1 MQLENAPADLFELF
15 ANADNG
21 VFLLFGALVA
31 LVVQIVKNN
40 FVNKLKIDF
49 CNKFD
54 FVPLLPFILGL
65 ALAALNFF
73 CFCGRSFTGFGS
85 LVEIV
90 VDGITIG
97 AAAVVIYKFVSSL
110 DKNSLKNLSK
120 DGVFA
125 ILFNEIVLVTDI
137 KRQLLD
143 NEVPLSEILK
153 KVKKVADEV
162 KKIYVVCEDDE
173 NSDANAKADAYDE
186 GNDDLQSDGDECGQ
200 SEAVGAD
207 EMRRTTL
214 RDLLSQLVDGSEL
227 DEKVKYLHETFKNYF
242 KG

>member
-31 LVVQIVKNN
+31 LAVQIVKNN

-54 FVPLLPFILGL
+54 FVPLLPFVLGL
-65 ALAALNFF
+65 AFAALNFF
-73 CFCGRSFTGFGS
+73 CFCGRSFIGFGS

-125 ILFNEIVLVTDI
+125 IFLTKLFSLPILNDSFLTTKCRCRKFL
-137 KRQLLD
+137 KR
-143 NEVPLSEILK
+143 
-153 KVKKVADEV
+153 
-162 KKIYVVCEDDE
+162 
-173 NSDANAKADAYDE
+173 
-186 GNDDLQSDGDECGQ
+186 
-200 SEAVGAD
+200 
-207 EMRRTTL
+207 
-214 RDLLSQLVDGSEL
+214 
-227 DEKVKYLHETFKNYF
+227 
-242 KG
+242 